1 MSTKNSEL
9 ATIFHE
15 MAVML
20 EVLKDNPYRAKAY
33 YKAAKSIEKLES
45 DICSLAASGELKK
58 IPGVGK
64 SIARHVDE
72 WCREGTFDEYEKL
85 KARFPAGIFEILNI
99 PGLGPKKARV
109 LYRELG
115 ISSIGEL
122 EYACMENRLVEL
134 KGFGVRTQEKILN
147 HIEKIK
153 VYSTM
158 RRAPEAY
165 RLAGEVEKLLRRYSD
180 DVYLVG
186 GLRRF
191 QEVAS
196 DVDFLIHVGEPGSV
210 LSHGHLEDFEDV
222 RFVQEDRVLAKY
234 EGFLVDIRIS
244 EKPVGVSQLF
254 FFTGSKGHIEALRK
268 IGSGLGITI
277 SSDGVFVDEHF
288 VDITS
293 EEEIYNLFG
302 FSYIPPE
309 LRENLGEIEA
319 ARDRKLPE
327 LITDK
332 DICGIFHIH
341 TTYSDGSL
349 TLDKVVQ
356 YAVEQGYQ
364 YVGISDHS
372 QSAFYAGGLKED
384 DLKRQRDQI
393 EVVRESY
400 PQIDVYWGI
409 ESDILPDGSLDYSEE
424 ILGMFDF
431 VIGSVHGSFRMSSE
445 DMSARIVKALNNPY
459 LTILG
464 HPSGRLL
471 LGREPYDVDMNRII
485 EVAAEKGKIIELN
498 AHPYRLDLD
507 WRWCR
512 RAKELGVPVAIN
524 PDAHKAGDFNLH
536 WGIMTA
542 RKGWLGREDVFNA
555 KNREAM
561 QRLMKAK
568 PWMG

>member
-1 MSTKNSEL
+1 
-9 ATIFHE
+9 
-15 MAVML
+15 
-20 EVLKDNPYRAKAY
+20 
-33 YKAAKSIEKLES
+33 
-45 DICSLAASGELKK
+45 LAASGELEK

-165 RLAGEVEKLLRRYSD
+165 RLAGEVKKLLRRYSD

-222 RFVQEDRVLAKY
+222 RFVQEDRILAKY

-277 SSDGVFVDEHF
+277 SSDGVFVDERF

-302 FSYIPPE
+302 LSYIPPE

-524 PDAHKAGDFNLH
+524 PDAHKAGD
-536 WGIMTA
+536 
-542 RKGWLGREDVFNA
+542 
-555 KNREAM
+555 
-561 QRLMKAK
+561 
-568 PWMG
+568 